1 MQIHMQNL
9 SANIATF
16 LLGIALFTLP
26 SPAFAEDTDPPPQTN
41 APASTDIFTFK
52 AHLKDLCTWQR
63 TDAYSKTLQGKDLVA
78 NLGRVRLSPE
88 LNFSDVLIV
97 HVDYDNEIIHGNY
110 LESGEFDIFWRMP
123 YDDYNDLFDISKD
136 VRYNEEYLWRT
147 KVHRAYAKLA
157 LGDFTLTAG
166 RQQVRFGS
174 GRLWNP
180 LDIMNPISPT
190 SLEGSAEQKGTDAI
204 RAEYFFNEFTVLS
217 AVVDQK
223 RVNDSDQVSDLDSRN
238 TSGLGRFRTAIGKM
252 EIAALGGRVLRRD
265 VAGADVSVIVLDGT
279 LRGSAIRSEA
289 EDADP
294 FVQASAGFEYN
305 FGFGLY
311 FLLEYFYNESGL
323 NFNPELKAA
332 YLSSMAYGIN
342 EQNYYL
348 LSNQFVTFNKHYAAL
363 ALGYDITPLLRAEFF
378 TVYDF
383 QGRAV
388 LINPTLKY
396 NVFQDVD
403 FSLGVMKTWIR
414 DDAEYESD
422 FSYLKKYPLVYAT
435 FTWYFL

>member
-1 MQIHMQNL
+1 MRNNTITL
-9 SANIATF
+9 
-16 LLGIALFTLP
+16 LLGFVLLIFSSHAL
-26 SPAFAEDTDPPPQTN
+26 ADDTDPPPQTD
-41 APASTDIFTFK
+41 SSRSSDIFTFK
-52 AHLKDLCTWQR
+52 AHAKDLLTWLR
-63 TDAYSKTLQGKDLVA
+63 TDSYSKTLREKDLVA
-78 NLGRVRLSPE
+78 NLGRIRLSPE
-88 LNFSDVLIV
+88 LNLSDIFIV

-110 LESGEFDIFWRMP
+110 LESGEFDLFWRMP
-123 YDDYNDLFDISKD
+123 CDDYNDLFDLSKD
-136 VRYNEEYLWRT
+136 VRYNEDYLYRT
-147 KVHRAYAKLA
+147 KIHRAYAKLA

-223 RVNDSDQVSDLDSRN
+223 RVNDSDRISDLDSRN
-238 TSGLGRFRTAIGKM
+238 TSGLGRFRTAIGKV
-252 EIAALGGRVLRRD
+252 EIAALGGRVLKRD

-279 LRGSAIRSEA
+279 LRGSAIRSQA

-332 YLSSMAYGIN
+332 YLSSMVYGIN
-342 EQNYYL
+342 EQNYYM
-348 LSNQFVTFNKHYAAL
+348 LSNQFVTFNRHYAAL
-363 ALGYDITPLLRAEFF
+363 ALGQDITPLLRAEIF
-378 TVYDF
+378 TVCDF

-388 LINPTLKY
+388 LVNPTLKY
-396 NVFQDVD
+396 NAFQDVD
-403 FSLGVMKTWIR
+403 FSLGAMKTWVR
-414 DDAEYESD
+414 GDAKYESD
-422 FSYLKKYPLVYAT
+422 FAYLKKYPLVYAT